1 MSESRRGLWTAFDAE
16 TPVLTYRDAFGP
28 GRVTSLAVRG
38 AEGLFVLSPPYRAPQ
53 SAFDDLA
60 RYGEVRALVATN
72 AFHHMGIPEWKAR
85 FPNAAIFAPE
95 QALGRVRAK
104 TGIAAVEPLAKAAAL
119 AGPRLELV
127 DMPYYRTGEV
137 LARFDTARGRA
148 WYFTDIVLNIR
159 RMPRN
164 PIFNLLFRM
173 TASAPGLKWNQ
184 VGPRLVMVKDWRALK
199 RWMRD
204 EFERVTPRWL
214 FTTHG
219 EIADVV
225 NERKEVRELFAGI
238 PK

>member
-1 MSESRRGLWTAFDAE
+1 MSESNRGAWTVFDAE
-16 TPVLTYRDAFGP
+16 TPVLTYVYAFGP
-28 GRVTSLAVRG
+28 GRVTSLAVGG
-38 AEGLFVLSPPYRAPQ
+38 AEGLVVMSPPYRAPP
-53 SAFDDLA
+53 SLFDDLA

-85 FPNAAIFAPE
+85 FPNAAVFAPE
-95 QALGRVRAK
+95 QAVARVREK
-104 TGIAAVEPLAKAAAL
+104 TGIATVEPVANAAAL
-119 AGPRLELV
+119 TGPRLELV
-127 DMPYYRTGEV
+127 DMPYYKTGEA
-137 LARFDTARGRA
+137 LARFETARGRA
-148 WYFTDIVLNIR
+148 WYFTDIVLNVR

-173 TASAPGLKWNQ
+173 TGSAPGLKWNK
-184 VGPRLVMVKDWRALK
+184 VGPKLIMVRDWRALQK
-199 RWMRD
+199 WIRD
-204 EFERVTPRWL
+204 EFERATPRWL